1 MPDEDVYT
9 PVPLDFEER
18 PQDEM
23 RERADAFLDLMQ
35 QRRSMRDFSDR
46 PVPRRL
52 IERAIRTAGT
62 A

>member
-1 MPDEDVYT
+1 
-9 PVPLDFEER
+9 
-18 PQDEM
+18 M

-35 QRRSMRDFSDR
+35 QRRSVRDFSDR